1 MAEAIEKNNR
11 HYTFADYIAWP
22 DDNRCEIIGGLVF
35 SMAPGASEVHQS
47 VSVDLIYQFRA
58 SLKDKKCKI
67 FHAPFDVLLPEKGEL
82 FENSSNIVQPDILV
96 VCDKDK
102 IKQRGCYGPP
112 DLVIEILS
120 PSTAKRDLKDKR
132 RLYQH
137 VGVREYWIVDP
148 VNRAVHIYKLGE
160 NGTYGFP
167 EIFAEDEKINVNLL
181 DDELEIDLGIVFSE

>member
-1 MAEAIEKNNR
+1 MAEAIEKKDR
-11 HYTFADYIAWP
+11 MHTYADYVAWP
-22 DDNRCEIIGGLVF
+22 DDHRYEIIQGLVY
-35 SMAPGASEVHQS
+35 SMAPGAGEVHQS

-58 SLKDKKCKI
+58 HLKDKKCKI

-82 FENSSNIVQPDILV
+82 FENSTNIVQPDILV

-102 IKQRGCYGPP
+102 IRPRGCYGPP

-132 RLYQH
+132 RLYQRS
-137 VGVREYWIVDP
+137 GVREYWIVDP
-148 VNRAVHIYKLGE
+148 VNRTVHIYKLGE

-167 EIFAEDEKINVNLL
+167 DIFAEDEKIKVSLR
-181 DDELEIDLGIVFSE
+181 DHELEIDLGIVFSE